1 MSNDEKLRDY
11 LKRVSAS
18 LQDTR
23 LRLEEAEARYTE
35 PLAIIGMACRYPGGV
50 TSPED
55 LWRLVAEGRDAISEF
70 PVDRGWDLDALYDP
84 DPERTGTSYTR
95 HGGFLAG
102 AAGFDGDFFG
112 ISPRESS
119 TIDPQQRLLL
129 ETAWE
134 ALESAGLDPAALRS
148 TPVGVF
154 TGIMYNDYGS
164 RLNPLPA
171 AVEGQIG
178 IGSAPSVASGRI
190 AYTYGFEGPAVTVD
204 TACSSSLVAL
214 HLAGQ
219 ALRSGE
225 CTLALAGGATV
236 MATPNTFVEFSRQR
250 GLSPDGRCK
259 AFSAGADGTGW
270 GEGAAL
276 LLLERLSDALANGH
290 PVLAVVRGSAVNQDG
305 TSSQLSAPHGPSQ
318 ERVIRAAL
326 AAAGLGAADVD
337 AVEAHGTGTRLG
349 DPIEAQAL
357 LATYGQGRPA
367 GRPLWLGSVK
377 SNIGH
382 AQAAAGVAGVIKMVQ
397 ALRHGVL
404 PATLHADEPTGEVD
418 WTSGGVELLREPVA
432 WAPGERPRRAGVSA
446 FGISGTNA
454 HVILEEAPAVGAEE
468 PASAPAALPVLLSAR
483 SEAAL
488 GAAAGRL
495 AHWLEEGPGARTVL
509 SEVAAWTLTR
519 GARHGYGA
527 AVAFQDRP
535 ELLSGLRALAEQKP
549 HPVVVSGRA
558 AGSPGRVVLVF
569 PGQGSQWVG
578 MGVALA
584 ASSPVF
590 ASLLAEAGRA
600 LEPYVDWHV
609 EEALND
615 PALLERVDVVQPVL
629 WAVMGSLAGLWRSYG
644 LPVDA
649 VVGHSQGEIAA
660 AAVSGALSLDDAA
673 AVVALRSKAIR
684 LIAGDG
690 GMASVSLPVAE
701 AERLIARW
709 EGDLEVAAVNGPS
722 STVVSGS
729 ATAIT
734 ELVAWGE
741 QQDVRV
747 RRVPVDYASHSAKVE
762 PLRTQLLDVLA
773 HIRPQASDVPFYS
786 TVTGGV
792 LDTTALDAEYWFR
805 NLRSRVRFE
814 DTVRTLAEDGFT
826 TFVEASA
833 HPVLTLALQ
842 DTLAEHPDTL
852 VTGTL
857 RRHREDDQPL
867 LQALAA
873 VELHGHRLTWPAATP
888 TTPPGLPTYPF
899 QHHHYWLDPAP
910 DISDPAHLGLH
921 SAEHPLLG
929 ATTDLPDGTTLYT
942 SRLSTGTQPWLL
954 DHAVTGVPLLPATA
968 LVELALHAGH
978 RAAVPALAEL
988 TLEAPLLLDGQPVH
1002 LQTTLQSPDAGGV
1015 RALAVHSRPAGAGA
1029 QEPWTRHATAL
1040 LLPAGPEVVPEERAT
1055 AWPPPGAVPVDPAAL
1070 YPGLAD
1076 RGYDYG
1082 PVFQG
1087 VQALWRDGD
1096 TVYATV
1102 ELPESAGPDAARYG
1116 IHPAL
1121 LDAALHPLAATE
1133 VGTAVT
1139 ATAATE
1145 QPTALPFAWTGVTLA
1160 ATAATSLRVRLTRHG
1175 ADSVALSATDPLGGP
1190 VVSAERIALR
1200 PLAPGALAAA
1210 RPAGPAEGLY
1220 HLDWTPVPPAQAAP
1234 TVWAELPEHPLD
1246 AELPDPAAMF
1256 TIDPPAT
1263 VVLPLTLPDHPD
1275 LVAATAALL
1284 GFVQRWLAQ
1293 EHLAATRLAVLTRD
1307 AQHTGPTDRPVAPVA
1322 AALWGLMRSAQTEHP
1337 GRFRLLD
1344 TDGRPDSRAALA
1356 TALAVEEPQ
1365 LALRRGAVLAPAVVP
1380 LPARPE
1386 LTAPGDG
1393 PWRLSPTGGTLDAL
1407 ALLPAPDADRPLAP
1421 GEVRIAVRAAG
1432 LNFRDVLI
1440 TLGVYPD
1447 AALLGT
1453 EAAGVV
1459 TEVGAAVSGLA
1470 PGDRVTGLIAGGIG
1484 PVAVT
1489 DHRLLARIPAGW
1501 SFAQAAA
1508 VPAAYLTA
1516 HYALVDLAGLRA
1528 GERLLVHSAAGG
1540 VGIAAVQ
1547 LATHLGAEV
1556 YGTAG
1561 PGKWDTLAALGV
1573 DPARTASSRT
1583 LDFEG
1588 RFLAATGGGG
1598 VDVVLNSFTGDFVD
1612 ASLRLLPR
1620 GGRFVEMGKAD
1631 LRDPEQVAAL
1641 HPGVRYRSF
1650 DLLEAGPQRIGELLA
1665 ELLELFERGV
1675 LTLPPITAWPV
1686 ARAGEALRHLGQARH
1701 TGKVV
1706 VTVPAPID
1714 PAGTVLVTGGIGTL
1728 GALTARHL
1736 VAEHGVRHL
1745 LLAGRRGPTAEGA
1758 AELAAELAGLGAE
1771 VTLAAVDVADRAA
1784 LAALLGAVPAE
1795 HPLTLVVHAA
1805 GALADGV
1812 LETLDAAALEAV
1824 LAPKALAARHLH
1836 ELTRHAD
1843 LADLVLFSSV
1853 SGVLGGGGQ
1862 ANYAAANA
1870 YLDALAQRRAAEGLP
1885 ATSLAWGL
1893 WQRASALTGRL
1904 NDGDRARLARG
1915 GLVPLTDREGLA
1927 LLDAARAGGRAAVVT
1942 TRFDL
1947 RAGQA
1952 AGAVPPLLRSL
1963 LRARPGAPARR
1974 SAAGAPAGAGP
1985 APLLERLAGLDQAG
1999 RADALL
2005 QLVRAQAAAVLGHGT
2020 ADTVAADQAFKEI
2033 GFDSLTAVE
2042 LRNRLGTATGLRL
2055 PPTTVFDHPT
2065 PSALAAHLHREL
2077 AAGDA
2082 AAPDPLLRELDRL
2095 EALLPALGAAEGVRG
2110 EVGRRLREL
2119 LWRLD
2124 DGPADLP
2131 GEATG
2136 DLAAASDEELFAA
2149 LDDELDHPGTEV

>member
-1 MSNDEKLRDY
+1 
-11 LKRVSAS
+11 
-18 LQDTR
+18 
-23 LRLEEAEARYTE
+23 
-35 PLAIIGMACRYPGGV
+35 
-50 TSPED
+50 
-55 LWRLVAEGRDAISEF
+55 
-70 PVDRGWDLDALYDP
+70 
-84 DPERTGTSYTR
+84 
-95 HGGFLAG
+95 
-102 AAGFDGDFFG
+102 
-112 ISPRESS
+112 
-119 TIDPQQRLLL
+119 
-129 ETAWE
+129 
-134 ALESAGLDPAALRS
+134 
-148 TPVGVF
+148 
-154 TGIMYNDYGS
+154 
-164 RLNPLPA
+164 
-171 AVEGQIG
+171 
-178 IGSAPSVASGRI
+178 
-190 AYTYGFEGPAVTVD
+190 
-204 TACSSSLVAL
+204 
-214 HLAGQ
+214 
-219 ALRSGE
+219 
-225 CTLALAGGATV
+225 
-236 MATPNTFVEFSRQR
+236 
-250 GLSPDGRCK
+250 
-259 AFSAGADGTGW
+259 
-270 GEGAAL
+270 
-276 LLLERLSDALANGH
+276 
-290 PVLAVVRGSAVNQDG
+290 
-305 TSSQLSAPHGPSQ
+305 
-318 ERVIRAAL
+318 
-326 AAAGLGAADVD
+326 
-337 AVEAHGTGTRLG
+337 
-349 DPIEAQAL
+349 
-357 LATYGQGRPA
+357 
-367 GRPLWLGSVK
+367 
-377 SNIGH
+377 
-382 AQAAAGVAGVIKMVQ
+382 
-397 ALRHGVL
+397 
-404 PATLHADEPTGEVD
+404 
-418 WTSGGVELLREPVA
+418 
-432 WAPGERPRRAGVSA
+432 
-446 FGISGTNA
+446 
-454 HVILEEAPAVGAEE
+454 
-468 PASAPAALPVLLSAR
+468 
-483 SEAAL
+483 
-488 GAAAGRL
+488 
-495 AHWLEEGPGARTVL
+495 
-509 SEVAAWTLTR
+509 
-519 GARHGYGA
+519 
-527 AVAFQDRP
+527 
-535 ELLSGLRALAEQKP
+535 
-549 HPVVVSGRA
+549 
-558 AGSPGRVVLVF
+558 
-569 PGQGSQWVG
+569 
-578 MGVALA
+578 MG
-584 ASSPVF
+584 
-590 ASLLAEAGRA
+590 
-600 LEPYVDWHV
+600 
-609 EEALND
+609 
-615 PALLERVDVVQPVL
+615 
-629 WAVMGSLAGLWRSYG
+629 
-644 LPVDA
+644 
-649 VVGHSQGEIAA
+649 
-660 AAVSGALSLDDAA
+660 
-673 AVVALRSKAIR
+673 
-684 LIAGDG
+684 
-690 GMASVSLPVAE
+690 
-701 AERLIARW
+701 
-709 EGDLEVAAVNGPS
+709 
-722 STVVSGS
+722 
-729 ATAIT
+729 AIT
-734 ELVAWGE
+734 
-741 QQDVRV
+741 
-747 RRVPVDYASHSAKVE
+747 P
-762 PLRTQLLDVLA
+762 RTPD
-773 HIRPQASDVPFYS
+773 IPFYS
-786 TVTGGV
+786 TVTAAP
-792 LDTTALDAEYWFR
+792 LDTATLDAEYWFR

-814 DTVRTLAEDGFT
+814 ETVRALAADGFT
-826 TFVEASA
+826 TLVESSA

-842 DTLAEHPDTL
+842 DTLADTPDAPDTL

-857 RRHREDDQPL
+857 RRNREDDQPL

-873 VELHGHRLTWPAATP
+873 VELHGHRLTWPVTTP

-899 QHHHYWLDPAP
+899 QHRHYWLDPAP
-910 DISDPAHLGLH
+910 DVSDPGHLGLH
-921 SAEHPLLG
+921 SADHPLLG
-929 ATTDLPDGTTLYT
+929 ATTDLPDGTALYT
-942 SRLSTGTQPWLL
+942 SRLSSGTHPWLL

-988 TLEAPLLLDGQPVH
+988 TLEAPLLLDGDAVH
-1002 LQTTLQSPDAGGV
+1002 LQTAVQPPDADGA
-1015 RALAVHSRPAGAGA
+1015 RALAVHSRPAAAGP

-1040 LLPAGPEVVPEERAT
+1040 LLPSGPETAPAPAPESAPEDWPT
-1055 AWPPPGAVPVDPAAL
+1055 AWPPPGAVPVEPSAL
-1070 YPGLAD
+1070 YPDLAE

-1102 ELPESAGPDAARYG
+1102 ELPEPAHPDAARYG
-1116 IHPAL
+1116 LHPAL
-1121 LDAALHPLAATE
+1121 LDAALHPLA
-1133 VGTAVT
+1133 VT
-1139 ATAATE
+1139 ATDAAATE

-1175 ADSVALSATDPLGGP
+1175 ADSVALTATDPLGGP
-1190 VVSAERIALR
+1190 VVSVERIALR
-1200 PLAPGALAAA
+1200 PLAPGALATA
-1210 RPAGPAEGLY
+1210 RPSGRPEGQY
-1220 HLDWTPVPPAQAAP
+1220 HLDWAPVPPAEAAP
-1234 TVWAELPEHPLD
+1234 GAWAALPEHRLD
-1246 AELPDPAAMF
+1246 AELPDPAALF
-1256 TIDPPAT
+1256 ATDPPAT
-1263 VVLPLTLPDHPD
+1263 AVLPLTLPDHPD
-1275 LVAATAALL
+1275 PVAATTSLL
-1284 GFVQRWLAQ
+1284 GFLQRWLAQ
-1293 EHLAATRLAVLTRD
+1293 DQLADTRLAVLTRD
-1307 AQHTGPTDRPVAPVA
+1307 AQHADAADRPVEPVA
-1322 AALWGLMRSAQTEHP
+1322 AALWGLLRSAQTEHP

-1344 TDGRPDSRAALA
+1344 TDGHPDSRTALAAALA
-1356 TALAVEEPQ
+1356 LDEPQ

-1386 LTAPGDG
+1386 LTAPEDG
-1393 PWRLSPTGGTLDAL
+1393 PWRLTPTGDTLDAL

-1447 AALLGT
+1447 RALLGT

-1459 TEVGAAVSGLA
+1459 TEVGAEVTDLR
-1470 PGDRVTGLIAGGIG
+1470 PGDRVTGLVSGGIG

-1588 RFLAATGGGG
+1588 RFLAATGGAG

-1631 LRDPEQVAAL
+1631 LRDPERIADL

-1665 ELLELFERGV
+1665 DLLELFERGA

-1714 PAGTVLVTGGIGTL
+1714 PAGTVLVTGGTGTL

-1745 LLAGRRGPTAEGA
+1745 LLAGRRGPEAEGA

-1784 LAALLGAVPAE
+1784 LAALLDAVPAE

-1812 LETLDAAALEAV
+1812 LEALDRTALEAV
-1824 LAPKALAARHLH
+1824 LAPKALAARHLD

-1843 LADLVLFSSV
+1843 LADLVLYSSV

-1893 WQRASALTGRL
+1893 WQRASGLTGALT
-1904 NDGDRARLARG
+1904 DGDRARLARG

-1927 LLDAARAGGRAAVVT
+1927 LLDTARASGRAALVT

-1947 RAGQA
+1947 RAGQE
-1952 AGAVPPLLRSL
+1952 AGTVPPLLRTL
-1963 LRARPGAPARR
+1963 LRTLSGSRPGTPARR
-1974 SAAGAPAGAGP
+1974 SAAGAPAPGGP
-1985 APLLERLAGLDQAG
+1985 APLLERLAALDPDG
-1999 RADALL
+1999 RAEALL

-2042 LRNRLGTATGLRL
+2042 LRNRLGAATGLRL

-2077 AAGDA
+2077 APGDE

-2110 EVGRRLREL
+2110 AVGRRLREL

-2124 DGPADLP
+2124 DGPDGTGGRGTGTGTGEGADRLTDHLA
-2131 GEATG
+2131 E

-2149 LDDELDHPGTEV
+2149 LDDELNHPGTEV